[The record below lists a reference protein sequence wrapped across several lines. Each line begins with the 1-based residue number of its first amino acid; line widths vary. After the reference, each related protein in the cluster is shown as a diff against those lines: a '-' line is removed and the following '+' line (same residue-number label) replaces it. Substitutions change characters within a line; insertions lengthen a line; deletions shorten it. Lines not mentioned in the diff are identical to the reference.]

1 MVAMPIEERLAA
13 LQAHYVRRVNAAV
26 AAGRMDLVRDLVD
39 GYQDEALEW
48 MLEHEAPRTV
58 SGLGSWTAS
67 DPNLGPAEILESD
80 GGTPWWP
87 QGADSDGTSR
97 FRFWRRR
104 SG

>member
-13 LQAHYVRRVNAAV
+13 LHAHYVWRVNAAV

-39 GYQDEALEW
+39 EYQDEVLEW
-48 MLEHEAPRTV
+48 MLEHE
-58 SGLGSWTAS
+58 AS
-67 DPNLGPAEILESD
+67 DPNLGPAEILESA
-80 GGTPWWP
+80 GGTPWWS